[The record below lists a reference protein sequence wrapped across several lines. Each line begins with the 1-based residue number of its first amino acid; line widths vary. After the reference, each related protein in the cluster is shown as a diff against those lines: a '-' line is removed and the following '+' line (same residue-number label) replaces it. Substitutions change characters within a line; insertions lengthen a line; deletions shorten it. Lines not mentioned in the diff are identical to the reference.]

1 MEIDD
6 PTRKDLSA
14 RVIDIVA
21 PIGKGQRR
29 THIPPESM
37 FGVLIC
43 PEFGISARFLEPW
56 DPEEKAR
63 KDVGRCLCRRV
74 RGLGTGDRSRLR
86 ALPSRRR
93 RRPKALQR
101 SRLNPFRLLTVCAA
115 SERYPWWPEFDSLS
129 GNPSLVV
136 MRKETT
142 SALKLICLPLLPC
155 PSTPNPL
162 IFSSLEGVEGP

>member
-74 RGLGTGDRSRLR
+74 RGLGTGGPITTSRTSFKASAPSESAPTESSEPFPPLDRMRRER
-86 ALPSRRR
+86 A
-93 RRPKALQR
+93 
-101 SRLNPFRLLTVCAA
+101 V
-115 SERYPWWPEFDSLS
+115 
-129 GNPSLVV
+129 SLVAGI
-136 MRKETT
+136 R
-142 SALKLICLPLLPC
+142 LPEWQSEL
-155 PSTPNPL
+155 
-162 IFSSLEGVEGP
+162 GGD